1 MTIYYYRVAG
11 FLFPVRLP
19 ADMDAEKL
27 LPSFR
32 PFRTSGCA
40 GDEELLFDFA
50 VVEPDDMPEPEAR
63 QLLEE
68 TDNDMGHLSLY
79 ATVGGYMVEVAN
91 NSHTHRITANADFS
105 CVRACLQR
113 EDKNIGAALSSMLRI
128 AYAQAIL
135 GVHPCGGGV
144 QQRTCLPVFGGER
157 HGEEHP
163 CLTLDKAYTWNRT
176 A

>member
-32 PFRTSGCA
+32 QFRTSGCA

-50 VVEPDDMPEPEAR
+50 VVEPDDMPEPEIR

-105 CVRACLQR
+105 CVFSFHTQTLSYLRKVNSMSKQVCSS
-113 EDKNIGAALSSMLRI
+113 LSSVSSHS
-128 AYAQAIL
+128 
-135 GVHPCGGGV
+135 GS
-144 QQRTCLPVFGGER
+144 
-157 HGEEHP
+157 
-163 CLTLDKAYTWNRT
+163 
-176 A
+176 